1 MHLSHMFPTLL
12 YYIITLSFKTKLKLN
27 INNPLFTKKK
37 KSPTP
42 WNKKHVKRQQ
52 PLNTYKKTKLR
63 NIINN
68 EISSLLFHPFIKIQL
83 VQ

>member
-37 KSPTP
+37 
-42 WNKKHVKRQQ
+42 NHQ
-52 PLNTYKKTKLR
+52 PLGIKNMLNVNNHQIHTKDQIKKYNK
-63 NIINN
+63 
-68 EISSLLFHPFIKIQL
+68 
-83 VQ
+83 

>member
-37 KSPTP
+37 KIT
-42 WNKKHVKRQQ
+42 N
-52 PLNTYKKTKLR
+52 PL
-63 NIINN
+63 
-68 EISSLLFHPFIKIQL
+68 E
-83 VQ
+83 